1 MNIAP
6 NLMTHRARGCPFITN
21 VDGEDFAI
29 DGFGKYDGYGE
40 ECKELHFASV
50 AIFQDEEN
58 KENGNL
64 VFPFCFEYSYDTDDS
79 KHFSDEIVEN
89 DFAYF
94 IVENY
99 EQSCRNVKE
108 VLKRRE

>member
-1 MNIAP
+1 MWTGKILLLTGMRNTKA
-6 NLMTHRARGCPFITN
+6 TATSVKQFI
-21 VDGEDFAI
+21 FA
-29 DGFGKYDGYGE
+29 G
-40 ECKELHFASV
+40 V
-50 AIFQDEEN
+50 ALFQDEEN

-64 VFPFCFEYSYDTDDS
+64 VFQFCFEYSYDTDDS

>member
-1 MNIAP
+1 
-6 NLMTHRARGCPFITN
+6 MTGLRNTKATATSVKQFILL
-21 VDGEDFAI
+21 VFA
-29 DGFGKYDGYGE
+29 
-40 ECKELHFASV
+40 L
-50 AIFQDEEN
+50 FQDEEN

-89 DFAYF
+89 DFACY

-108 VLKRRE
+108 VLERRE

>member
-1 MNIAP
+1 MWTGKILLLTGLRNTTA
-6 NLMTHRARGCPFITN
+6 TATSVKQFI
-21 VDGEDFAI
+21 
-29 DGFGKYDGYGE
+29 
-40 ECKELHFASV
+40 L
-50 AIFQDEEN
+50 
-58 KENGNL
+58 L
-64 VFPFCFEYSYDTDDS
+64 VLLFFKTRKTKKMGSQFFRFVLSTRTKAMSS

-99 EQSCRNVKE
+99 ERSCRNVKE